1 MGKQLR
7 YLLLL
12 LLCVLTQ
19 TPTQAWPGMPLPRLH
34 VDGRYFKDN
43 NGNIVNL
50 HGFAQTYS
58 PWFNEQ
64 GTKWSNYDVQAC
76 LAYNQQKIDQIL
88 AAGWK
93 MTFVRQHMDP
103 YWSNDPSKGHKEE
116 NDISAFRMERFK
128 KYLDEVF
135 VPMALYAVDKGLY
148 VVMRPPGVCPE
159 YISVG
164 GEYHKY
170 LLSVWEVVAQHPK
183 LRNHPNIMFELANEP
198 IKIKAAD
205 GSDGGFKEMHD
216 FFQQIVDM
224 MRQYCDNIILVPG
237 LAYQANYAGYAD
249 YPITGQDI
257 GYAVHCYPGWFNSG
271 TTDAPD
277 VNYEKFQCGWDEQIG
292 PVSNFAPIVV
302 TEMDWAPE
310 KYFTKNPDGSS
321 SGPSWGHGMTGTAGG
336 TGFGANFKLI
346 ADNSGNVSYLIFTG
360 CELLAQFDPNN
371 PATSEANTTFLNDP
385 EACPWPV
392 YHWYLD
398 YANKEYPRQD
408 FSRLYTA
415 DNGDGTFHNPILN
428 ADFPDPDV
436 IKVGD
441 TYYMVTTTFHNFPGC
456 TLLKSYDLV
465 NWQYCANPLEKMSS
479 NPEYNLENDQ
489 NIYAKGDWANSLFY
503 KNGKFYIMFNAFGN
517 GDDGGGYLLSASD
530 PEGQWEMTRLSEGY
544 YDPGVLVDEDGT
556 VYVACGNGTLS
567 VVQLD
572 ENFNKVKSATVD
584 GGFDGLEGS
593 HFYKIGDYYY
603 IYAVSCAWPGT
614 QWCFRSKNVFGPYEK
629 KEVFNDGKATHQG
642 ALIQTQSGEW
652 WTILMRDAG
661 PVGRVPNLLPVSWV
675 EDWPVIAENNTNAVN
690 LTFNKPNVGGA
701 YPVSYLPTNDNFR
714 DYKIGMQWQWN
725 HNPDNNR
732 WSLFDNPG
740 YLRLYTSGTASSPKQ
755 ARNSLSQRIFDYKDG
770 APSMGTVCLDISGMK
785 DGDVAGI
792 SVFQDPYGYLAIT
805 KQGNA
810 WKLTQAIV
818 GDENENYTTPID
830 VTPVDNKIYLRAI
843 ADFSTNKATFSYSTD
858 NANYLTIGE
867 AMTMAFDLS
876 VFAGNRYMLFNYAT
890 QQEGGYVDVDWFST
904 EQIFNEDTYYDPD
917 VPSYSEDYLTVQNLE
932 ISQDTYSLLPGT
944 GKSFTLTATYKD
956 GHQQDVTAEAKYE
969 IANPAVLSISNG
981 RLVPQGL
988 GSSDVTAIYTDN
1000 VGNSL
1005 AQTFKVVIDHFPL
1018 TQDGVNPNIYASG
1031 SWDASTH
1038 TLITGQWGFGGWQY
1052 SSAVD
1057 FSSYKYIVIE
1067 FATAPSCGASF
1078 RLFDENNYWSS
1089 PAMVACDDQSKVV
1102 IELSTLKK
1110 DGSNTP
1116 LDPSHIYI
1124 AGFWSNGGQPI
1135 KIKNIFVSQ
1144 DGNTSGIDEVETDNG
1159 NELVDV
1165 YSLQGVLL
1173 YQGVTRAEAESLLK
1187 PGIYI
1192 IGDQKVA
1199 IQ

>member
-12 LLCVLTQ
+12 LLCLLTQ

-58 PWFNEQ
+58 PWFNEENS
-64 GTKWSNYDVQAC
+64 KWNNYDVQAC
-76 LAYNQQKIDQIL
+76 LAYNQEKIDQIL

-93 MTFVRQHMDP
+93 MSFVRQHMDP
-103 YWSNDPSKGHKEE
+103 YWSNEPGIQTTGE

-205 GSDGGFKEMHD
+205 GTDGGFKEMHD

-237 LAYQANYAGYAD
+237 LAYQANYTGYAD

-271 TTDAPD
+271 TEENQNMT
-277 VNYEKFQCGWDEQIG
+277 YEEFQKGWDEQIG
-292 PVSNFAPIVV
+292 PVSDFAPIIV
-302 TEMDWAPE
+302 TEMDWAPA
-310 KYFTKNPDGSS
+310 KYNK
-321 SGPSWGHGMTGTAGG
+321 SWGKAFTGTAGG

-371 PATSEANTTFLNDP
+371 PATSAANTTFLNDP

-392 YHWYLD
+392 YHWYQD
-398 YANKEYPRQD
+398 YATEQVPRQD

-456 TLLKSYDLV
+456 TLLKSKDLV

-503 KNGKFYIMFNAFGN
+503 KDGKFYIMFNAFGN
-517 GDDGGGYLLSASD
+517 ADDGGGYLLSATD
-530 PEGQWEMTRLSEGY
+530 PEGQWEMTRLSEGF
-544 YDPGVLVDEDGT
+544 YDPGVLVDDDGT

-572 ENFNKVKSATVD
+572 ENFKKVKSETVD
-584 GGFDGLEGS
+584 GGFEGLEGS

-661 PVGRVPNLLPVSWV
+661 PVGRVPNLLPVSWA
-675 EDWPVIAENNTNAVN
+675 EDWPVIAENNTEAVN
-690 LTFNKPNVGGA
+690 LTLNKPNVGGA
-701 YPVSYLPTNDNFR
+701 YPITYLPTNDNFR

-725 HNPDNNR
+725 HNPDNSS

-740 YLRLYTSGTASSPKQ
+740 YLRLYTTGTAASPKQ

-770 APSMGTVCLDISGMK
+770 NPSMGTVCLDISGMK

-792 SVFQDPYGYLAIT
+792 SVFQDPYSYLAIT
-805 KQGNA
+805 KQGGA

-818 GDENENYTTPID
+818 GDENENYTTSID

-843 ADFSTNKATFSYSTD
+843 ADFNTNKATFNYSTD
-858 NANYLTIGE
+858 NANYLPIGE

-904 EQIFNEDTYYDPD
+904 EQVFNEDTYYDPD
-917 VPSYSEDYLTVQNLE
+917 FTPYSEDYLTVSNLE
-932 ISQDTYSLLPGT
+932 SDQAAYTLLPGT
-944 GKSFTLTATYKD
+944 SKSFTLTATFKD
-956 GHQQDVTAEAKYE
+956 GHTQDVTSMAEYD
-969 IANPAVLSISNG
+969 ITNPDILTVANG
-981 RLVPQGL
+981 RLMPL
-988 GSSDVTAIYTDN
+988 GEGETTVTVTYADPMDNMMSVSFDVTVA
-1000 VGNSL
+1000 V
-1005 AQTFKVVIDHFPL
+1005 FPL
-1018 TQDGVNPNIYASG
+1018 TEDGVNPNIYATG
-1031 SWDASTH
+1031 SWDANTR

-1052 SSAVD
+1052 SNPVD
-1057 FSSYKYIVIE
+1057 LSGCRYIVIE
-1067 FATAPSCGASF
+1067 FATPPSCGASF

-1089 PAMVACDDQSKVV
+1089 PAMVACDGESKVLV
-1102 IELSTLKK
+1102 ELSTLVK
-1110 DGSNTP
+1110 DGTTTP

-1135 KIKNIFVSQ
+1135 KIKNIFLSQ
-1144 DGNTSGIDEVETDNG
+1144 DGNTPTTGIDQTEVADE
-1159 NELVDV
+1159 NEPVDV
-1165 YSLQGVLL
+1165 YSLQGILL
-1173 YQGVTRAEAESLLK
+1173 YEGVTRAEAESLLK

-1199 IQ
+1199 IK